1 MKNEKEIKE
10 VTDFYE
16 DYFKKQQLK
25 KKKNIMNK
33 LLEKLELLFDEYYA
47 EQLKLSDTPNADY
60 YLFMGKT
67 SGIGEATDL
76 LKINIRDIM
85 LEFGTFLTEN
95 EEVPDLIYNGKKID
109 FLLDKFIEETD

>member
-1 MKNEKEIKE
+1 
-10 VTDFYE
+10 
-16 DYFKKQQLK
+16 
-25 KKKNIMNK
+25 MNK

-76 LKINIRDIM
+76 LKTNIRDIM

-95 EEVPDLIYNGKKID
+95 EEVPDLIYKGKKID
-109 FLLDKFIEETD
+109 FLLDKFIEETDQQLFLITFGGLAMLPNRERELKK